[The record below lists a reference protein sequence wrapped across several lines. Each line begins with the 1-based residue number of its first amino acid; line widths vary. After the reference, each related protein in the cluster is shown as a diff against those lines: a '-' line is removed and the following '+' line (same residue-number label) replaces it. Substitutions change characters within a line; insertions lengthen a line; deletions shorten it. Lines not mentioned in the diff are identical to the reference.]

1 MTDSVRHL
9 GDAAPEDAPTLAGH
23 LRLTLLDDDGAGCTA
38 YFPADQVAGL
48 LEAMDREEL
57 GGRTLRELGGTAKG
71 WARLRE
77 RAFRLARER
86 RDLEAGMLALWAAM
100 SGPAGP
106 EVRRQVSAVLA
117 RAGKAT
123 VTMQRDRG
131 TRAVAT
137 IVSEDFAPVPVPG
150 LARLGGRLPR
160 DTVVAVGG
168 TDDAPP
174 AH

>member
-1 MTDSVRHL
+1 VTGPVRHL
-9 GDAAPEDAPTLAGH
+9 GDAAAEDAPALEGH

-38 YFPADQVAGL
+38 YFPSVALADL
-48 LEAMDREEL
+48 LAAMDREKL
-57 GGRTLRELGGTAKG
+57 AGRTLRDLGSTAKG

-86 RDLEAGMLALWAAM
+86 QDLAAGMLGLWCAM
-100 SGPAGP
+100 NGPAGP
-106 EVRRQVSAVLA
+106 ELRREVSAVLA

-131 TRAVAT
+131 TRSVAT
-137 IVSEDFAPVPVPG
+137 IVSEDFTPVPG
-150 LARLGGRLPR
+150 LARLGAELPSG
-160 DTVVAVGG
+160 TVLVAGG

-174 AH
+174 TH